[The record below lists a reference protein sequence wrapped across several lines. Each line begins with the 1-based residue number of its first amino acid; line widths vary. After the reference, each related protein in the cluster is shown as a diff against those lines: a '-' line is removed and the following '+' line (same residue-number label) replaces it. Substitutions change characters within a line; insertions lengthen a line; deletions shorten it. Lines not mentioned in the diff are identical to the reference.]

1 MDIIL
6 ASGSPRRREL
16 LTRAQLEFTILS
28 VDIDETPHDNESPK
42 DYIARM
48 VAAKAEAAI
57 EQLSIDFK
65 NNKTDLSESFIVLTS
80 DTIGVLADGKTV
92 LVKPVNREHAYS
104 MWQQMSDNT
113 HEVWTAVQA
122 TQLSLLPKLS
132 NKTELS
138 YQKLSHQTSSYQ
150 KLSHQQCSDDPK
162 DEQVFQVINQQQIIE
177 RTEVTFIAL
186 TEAMMSNYWNSAE
199 PADKAGGYGIQG
211 LGAAW
216 VSHINGSY
224 TNVVGLPL
232 AQTLALIK
240 DMTDISIQ

>member
-16 LTRAQLEFTILS
+16 LSRAQLEFTVIS
-28 VDIDETPHDNESPK
+28 VDIDETPYQDESPK
-42 DYIARM
+42 DYIVRM
-48 VAAKAEAAI
+48 VVAKAEAATAKLNT
-57 EQLSIDFK
+57 QSK
-65 NNKTDLSESFIVLTS
+65 NNEAQAPKSLPSQPIILLTS
-80 DTIGVLADGKTV
+80 DTIGVLPDGKTV
-92 LVKPVNREHAYS
+92 LVKPSNREDAYH

-122 TQLSLLPKLS
+122 TKLSLQPKHPNQADSERIL
-132 NKTELS
+132 K
-138 YQKLSHQTSSYQ
+138 
-150 KLSHQQCSDDPK
+150 
-162 DEQVFQVINQQQIIE
+162 VINQQQILE
-177 RTEVTFIAL
+177 RTEVTFVAL
-186 TEAMMSNYWNSAE
+186 TKEMMSEYWDSGE

-216 VSHINGSY
+216 VSRINGSY

-240 DMTDISIQ
+240 DMNNTATL